1 MPIGVVELWVRLLL
15 AVVVAFASGS
25 ELVLQRPNVLP
36 EPVFAVVAVEQA
48 DGTTPMVGSRKRY
61 RPCVVIP
68 EHLVDLGF
76 AFFGSHGWVL
86 VGFCDRGLEVYPF
99 SLCLYL

>member
-1 MPIGVVELWVRLLL
+1 MPVGVVELWARLLL

-25 ELVLQRPNVLP
+25 ELVLQRPDVLP

-48 DGTTPMVGSRKRY
+48 DGTSPVVGSCERY
-61 RPCVVIP
+61 RSCVVVP

-76 AFFGSHGWVL
+76 AFFSSHDYVL
-86 VGFCDRGLEVYPF
+86 VGFLSGSNTPSF
-99 SLCLYL
+99 YLIFL

>member
-76 AFFGSHGWVL
+76 AFFGSHN
-86 VGFCDRGLEVYPF
+86 F
-99 SLCLYL
+99 S